1 MASCKTFHDD
11 YMIKEFAVIL
21 WLLFVSLFV
30 SVHSHGDDDGDNDDD
45 DDDDA
50 NDDANDDSEILKD
63 AEKFL
68 KPDLGQEL
76 KSVKIEKD
84 SRSLP
89 FVGPW
94 INYAFDPCEYE
105 KAEGIR
111 CSKYSPRKYWFYD
124 KIKDSCELFIFR
136 GCEGNANRYKY
147 KSYCEMC
154 LLCRQ
159 ERRYQDCNKIL

>member
-1 MASCKTFHDD
+1 MASCKTFHDGH
-11 YMIKEFAVIL
+11 MIKEFALCLV
-21 WLLFVSLFV
+21 VSLFV

-45 DDDDA
+45 DDDSDDDD
-50 NDDANDDSEILKD
+50 DDADDDSEILKD

-124 KIKDSCELFIFR
+124 KVRDSCVLFIFR

-154 LLCRQ
+154 LLCRK
-159 ERRYQDCNKIL
+159 ERRYQDCNKIS